1 MNKAETA
8 AKHGADQVKI
18 WRRSYAT
25 PPPALAD
32 DDERFPG
39 KVQTTTV
46 LQADCLLHY
55 AASLTRDVL
64 ARVWQDP
71 RYKDLEDENIPRA
84 ESLKLTV
91 ARFLPAWFVR
101 MFACDRPPR
110 HA

>member
-1 MNKAETA
+1 MTSAS
-8 AKHGADQVKI
+8 Q
-18 WRRSYAT
+18 
-25 PPPALAD
+25 
-32 DDERFPG
+32 ERY
-39 KVQTTTV
+39 KTTV
-46 LQADCLLHY
+46 LPADCLLHY

-101 MFACDRPPR
+101 VLVCVTGHRAK
-110 HA
+110 AK